1 MASPPSQGG
10 APGGSEL
17 VSATFSTSGGT
28 VTASCQA
35 STVDPVSASQPDG
48 NTVAVLSPGPSDVE
62 VDFKRHSSAVVA
74 TGWNGEPVRLIE
86 E

>member
-1 MASPPSQGG
+1 MASPPIQGG
-10 APGGSEL
+10 AAGGSEP

-62 VDFKRHSSAVVA
+62 VDFTA
-74 TGWNGEPVRLIE
+74 TARRSLRPAGTVTGPSH
-86 E
+86 